1 MWPEA
6 INRILHQLKMI
17 RGGIFGL
24 VGLQGVGK
32 SSALQALY
40 TALISEKYEKRH
52 KTHKKSTVPREEPAI
67 IFKWQQEEDLLKEL
81 LNTQDP
87 ICLDFFKRYSDK
99 IIEIFES
106 KSVSRHTTFGKSRH
120 VGIGTFD
127 QLEERL
133 GKAGTH
139 QLRHSTWLEFL
150 KNKNAILI
158 DTQDS
163 ARSTIPKGNG
173 KQRC

>member
-1 MWPEA
+1 LSPRSKPARLVVEEVYAWASQLASESRDPEWINQWYMWPEA

-52 KTHKKSTVPREEPAI
+52 KTHKSTVPREEPAI

-87 ICLDFFKRYSDK
+87 ICLDFFKRYSD
-99 IIEIFES
+99 
-106 KSVSRHTTFGKSRH
+106 
-120 VGIGTFD
+120 
-127 QLEERL
+127 
-133 GKAGTH
+133 
-139 QLRHSTWLEFL
+139 
-150 KNKNAILI
+150 
-158 DTQDS
+158 S
-163 ARSTIPKGNG
+163 ARALPSLRGMVSKDVEAGSPRLQLWEDVTVAN
-173 KQRC
+173 